1 MDCRQSR
8 QCRQKYSNVF
18 IFEKKNIKNIYIY
31 FLYKRSWA
39 KKMDICLHIYKIV
52 SSLYLYPL

>member
-39 KKMDICLHIYKIV
+39 KKMDICLQFIK
-52 SSLYLYPL
+52 S